1 MNIKN
6 WIKSNASFAKRTKT
20 ARAVRTASVNRAVNK
35 LKKIRNS
42 K

>member
-6 WIKSNASFAKRTKT
+6 WIKSNATYAKKVKT
-20 ARAVRTASVNRAVNK
+20 ARAVKTASINRGVAK